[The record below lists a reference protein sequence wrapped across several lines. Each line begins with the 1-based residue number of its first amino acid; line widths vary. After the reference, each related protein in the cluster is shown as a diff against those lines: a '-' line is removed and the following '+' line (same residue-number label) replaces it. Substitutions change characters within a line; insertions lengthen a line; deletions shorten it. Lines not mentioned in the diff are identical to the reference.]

1 LMKTFFRR
9 LKTVIRYI
17 FGRIGGR
24 VTPFIN
30 KLLRMYANAKK
41 MRAIIVELE
50 VWNANK
56 WE

>member
-1 LMKTFFRR
+1 MKTFFRR